1 MSTSTANPVITY
13 DALFGYWIHSR
24 EEDRDDVQV
33 FRREGFAFPVS
44 FGRDGFRMFADGTF
58 LQEDI
63 GQAEGTVTIP
73 GRWSSRIPGRVAV
86 RFGGARPDYDFEV
99 VDVDDDV
106 LRIRVLEPLGSG
118 RELAQRRAIRA
129 FRVADRVLIVATG
142 ELPSPG
148 FRVDIVPSPLR
159 IFPQQFEL
167 IRIPLPGIWPQV
179 ITPYRYAELVRYP
192 VGQDVIRV
200 HHADGVDAVTIQE
213 CGRELKQLV
222 DLMPGECATDG
233 DEATGFSADL
243 SFDAAFRDAVAGLS
257 PLDGGGT
264 ADLLA
269 TVRVIDIAG
278 LFGGIAGFHHLAV
291 RVRRTVDG

>member
-1 MSTSTANPVITY
+1 MSWP
-13 DALFGYWIHSR
+13 
-24 EEDRDDVQV
+24 
-33 FRREGFAFPVS
+33 
-44 FGRDGFRMFADGTF
+44 
-58 LQEDI
+58 
-63 GQAEGTVTIP
+63 
-73 GRWSSRIPGRVAV
+73 
-86 RFGGARPDYDFEV
+86 
-99 VDVDDDV
+99 
-106 LRIRVLEPLGSG
+106 
-118 RELAQRRAIRA
+118 QRRTIRA

-192 VGQDVIRV
+192 IGQDVIRV

-222 DLMPGECATDG
+222 DLMPGECATEG

-243 SFDAAFRDAVAGLS
+243 SFDAAFRDAVAGLP
-257 PLDGGGT
+257 PLNGGGT